1 MVEHGDLLSE
11 LKQVQEGLLG
21 GFERE
26 LITPNTLL
34 ITGSG
39 VRVPHH
45 PLTTV
50 SPRIH
55 TEILMKP
62 SEIQFA
68 QNLQALSVPQCR
80 RIVEA
85 LIEDSQTLKELSKL
99 CKLSPASI
107 DKHLEILIKAELVK
121 VRTVGGVKK
130 SYLQISKLKPT
141 LAWFSHLNN

>member
-1 MVEHGDLLSE
+1 
-11 LKQVQEGLLG
+11 
-21 GFERE
+21 
-26 LITPNTLL
+26 
-34 ITGSG
+34 
-39 VRVPHH
+39 
-45 PLTTV
+45 
-50 SPRIH
+50 
-55 TEILMKP
+55 MKP

-99 CKLSPASI
+99 CKLSPSSI